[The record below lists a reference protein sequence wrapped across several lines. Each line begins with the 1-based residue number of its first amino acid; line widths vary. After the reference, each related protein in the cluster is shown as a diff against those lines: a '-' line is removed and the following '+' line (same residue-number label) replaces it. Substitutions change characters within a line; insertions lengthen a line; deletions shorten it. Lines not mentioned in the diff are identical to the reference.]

1 MKLQGKNIILTG
13 VSRGFGKY
21 LAGRLWL
28 EGASLLLVSR
38 APADWRDII
47 NPATVNS
54 YSDPYQSIE
63 YWREDLTGFG
73 AGLSIVRH
81 IMDRW
86 DRIDGLVNSAAIQG
100 PIGHAWE
107 VDLIELNRTF
117 AVDLFAPID
126 LCRLVVPKM
135 LKQKHGKIV
144 NLSGGGA
151 ANPRPNYSAYATAKA
166 GLVRFS
172 ECLAEE
178 LKGTGIDVNCVA
190 PGKMPTGMLPP
201 GEVALEQTMIEAAD
215 LVIFLLSEES
225 NGITG
230 RLISAVWDNW
240 RDLPN
245 KKAELEFSN
254 LYTLRRIGEDDEPG
268 RSYHQHLKETG
279 QIK

>member
-13 VSRGFGKY
+13 ASRGFGKY
-21 LAGRLWL
+21 LARRLWQ
-28 EGASLLLVSR
+28 EGASLLMVSR
-38 APADWRDII
+38 TGPIANDII
-47 NPATVNS
+47 NPLMADTMLGRRLE
-54 YSDPYQSIE
+54 YQYCDLSFRTSIDE
-63 YWREDLTGFG
+63 MVY
-73 AGLSIVRH
+73 
-81 IMDRW
+81 
-86 DRIDGLVNSAAIQG
+86 RIDQFWLPFDGLVNNAAIQG
-100 PIGHAWE
+100 PVGSAWKFM
-107 VDLIELNRTF
+107 VSAPWDDTF
-117 AVDLFAPID
+117 AVNLAAPIR
-126 LCRLVVPKM
+126 LCQWLVPGM
-135 LKQKHGKIV
+135 LKQGSGKIV

-151 ANPRPNYSAYATAKA
+151 TSPRPNYSAYATAKA

-201 GEVALEQTMIEAAD
+201 GETALEQTMADAAD
-215 LVIFLLSEES
+215 LIIFLLSDES

-240 RDLPN
+240 RDLVN
-245 KKAELEFSN
+245 QKDKLEFSD
-254 LYTLRRIGEDDEPG
+254 LYTLRRIGEGDEPG